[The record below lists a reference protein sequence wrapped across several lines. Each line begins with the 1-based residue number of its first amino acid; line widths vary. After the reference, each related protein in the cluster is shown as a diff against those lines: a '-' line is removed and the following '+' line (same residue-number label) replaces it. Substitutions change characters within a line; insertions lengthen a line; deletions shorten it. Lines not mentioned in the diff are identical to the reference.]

1 MELVR
6 LRLESVTLTGP
17 IERITLSTEPLTDL
31 QITEPSLL
39 SCSEAFNDDRH
50 FINKIRARL
59 GVESCYRLSQQN
71 SAVPELAN
79 RTTQQL
85 DGVDDSSASTMSL
98 TISDD
103 DSDDSYPLQRPSW
116 LLPVPQLIGFHPQK
130 LYWDGKLTLV
140 SQPER
145 IEHQWWQK
153 KIKRD
158 YYVAQHASGIFYWV
172 FYDHIKQRWFVQGVF
187 A

>member
-1 MELVR
+1 
-6 LRLESVTLTGP
+6 
-17 IERITLSTEPLTDL
+17 
-31 QITEPSLL
+31 
-39 SCSEAFNDDRH
+39 
-50 FINKIRARL
+50 
-59 GVESCYRLSQQN
+59 LSQQN